1 METEGKGL
9 LTEALNAMEHLL
21 RIFRIE
27 RIVHQVLNA
36 VAFSM
41 LLYAIWL
48 VLNRNS
54 REIST
59 TVLVALFGSSGL
71 IAASSGRT
79 TYFFNKAFKLIE
91 DVIRSLIQSGK

>member
-1 METEGKGL
+1 M
-9 LTEALNAMEHLL
+9 
-21 RIFRIE
+21 FRVE

-36 VAFSM
+36 VAFLM

-48 VLNRNS
+48 TLNRDS
-54 REIST
+54 KGIST

-79 TYFFNKAFKLIE
+79 TYFFNKAFRLVDDI
-91 DVIRSLIQSGK
+91 IHSLIQPGRNHE